1 MAMWY
6 FDLVNL
12 AEISSVFGEVIEYV
26 ILFGEVINGEML
38 CF

>member
-1 MAMWY
+1 MQY
-6 FDLVNL
+6 FDLVTL

-26 ILFGEVINGEML
+26 ILFGEVMNGEVL

>member
-6 FDLVNL
+6 FDLVTL
-12 AEISSVFGEVIEYV
+12 AEISSGFGEFNEYR
-26 ILFGEVINGEML
+26 ILFGEVMNGEVL